1 MEVGLISGTD
11 FLAPMSMQPPLSLY
25 LSRTNHAAR
34 PSSHFCSAVDDASA
48 KEVVVRDM
56 GTEEAQDEEN
66 GVDNRSRRERKTN
79 WKFHGPTWAV

>member
-1 MEVGLISGTD
+1 
-11 FLAPMSMQPPLSLY
+11 
-25 LSRTNHAAR
+25 
-34 PSSHFCSAVDDASA
+34 VDDASA
-48 KEVVVRDM
+48 KEVVRDM